1 MKRPRTIAL
10 LVLLLA
16 LAGTTAVLCG
26 IQDTMRH
33 AAVTETT
40 LFGDASAAEG
50 VELCF
55 GGTSDSKL
63 SWEHR
68 WRFGGSG
75 TLDPAET
82 DADRA
87 QQNALHVQ
95 STSFTCGNPQ
105 EQEAVTL
112 AWPDL
117 KGCVDTGSLSSS
129 LRFLWSN
136 PIDPDNAAL
145 TEEEQAGTTEGAKRR
160 AAVRSYFTAE
170 TPTILQDLQHAFD
183 TGEKTKAEIRM
194 QDLLR
199 YYRLKLELTGQDN
212 HCLLYT
218 SDAADD

>member
-1 MKRPRTIAL
+1 
-10 LVLLLA
+10 
-16 LAGTTAVLCG
+16 
-26 IQDTMRH
+26 MRH

-112 AWPDL
+112 AWPDRGG
-117 KGCVDTGSLSSS
+117 K
-129 LRFLWSN
+129 
-136 PIDPDNAAL
+136 AARH
-145 TEEEQAGTTEGAKRR
+145 GA
-160 AAVRSYFTAE
+160 E
-170 TPTILQDLQHAFD
+170 
-183 TGEKTKAEIRM
+183 
-194 QDLLR
+194 
-199 YYRLKLELTGQDN
+199 
-212 HCLLYT
+212 LLY
-218 SDAADD
+218 AGNADDPARSAACV

>member
-117 KGCVDTGSLSSS
+117 KGCVDT
-129 LRFLWSN
+129 
-136 PIDPDNAAL
+136 
-145 TEEEQAGTTEGAKRR
+145 
-160 AAVRSYFTAE
+160 
-170 TPTILQDLQHAFD
+170 
-183 TGEKTKAEIRM
+183 
-194 QDLLR
+194 
-199 YYRLKLELTGQDN
+199 RLPSK
-212 HCLLYT
+212 Y
-218 SDAADD
+218 

>member
-129 LRFLWSN
+129 LRFLWSKN
-136 PIDPDNAAL
+136 KRARPRGQSGVPRC
-145 TEEEQAGTTEGAKRR
+145 GATLRRKRR
-160 AAVRSYFTAE
+160 RSCK
-170 TPTILQDLQHAFD
+170 ICS
-183 TGEKTKAEIRM
+183 M
-194 QDLLR
+194 
-199 YYRLKLELTGQDN
+199 RLTQERRQRRRFACRICCGIIG
-212 HCLLYT
+212 
-218 SDAADD
+218 

>member
-16 LAGTTAVLCG
+16 LAGTTAVICG

-105 EQEAVTL
+105 EQEAV
-112 AWPDL
+112 AH
-117 KGCVDTGSLSSS
+117 S
-129 LRFLWSN
+129 
-136 PIDPDNAAL
+136 
-145 TEEEQAGTTEGAKRR
+145 QARISR
-160 AAVRSYFTAE
+160 AAWTPDRSAAACGSFGA
-170 TPTILQDLQHAFD
+170 
-183 TGEKTKAEIRM
+183 IRSIRTM
-194 QDLLR
+194 GL
-199 YYRLKLELTGQDN
+199 
-212 HCLLYT
+212 
-218 SDAADD
+218 

>member
-1 MKRPRTIAL
+1 MKKPRTIAL

-16 LAGTTAVLCG
+16 LVGTTAVLCG

-95 STSFTCGNPQ
+95 STSVYLRKSAG
-105 EQEAVTL
+105 A
-112 AWPDL
+112 
-117 KGCVDTGSLSSS
+117 GSGHTRMAGSQG
-129 LRFLWSN
+129 LRGHR
-136 PIDPDNAAL
+136 IA
-145 TEEEQAGTTEGAKRR
+145 Q
-160 AAVRSYFTAE
+160 
-170 TPTILQDLQHAFD
+170 
-183 TGEKTKAEIRM
+183 
-194 QDLLR
+194 
-199 YYRLKLELTGQDN
+199 
-212 HCLLYT
+212 
-218 SDAADD
+218 

>member
-10 LVLLLA
+10 LALLLA
-16 LAGTTAVLCG
+16 LVGTAAVLCG

-40 LFGDASAAEG
+40 LLGDASAAEG

-82 DADRA
+82 DADCA

-105 EQEAVTL
+105 EQEAVAL

-117 KGCVDTGSLSSS
+117 RGCVDTGSLSSS

-145 TEEEQAGTTEGAKRR
+145 TVKNKRARPRGQSDALQYEATLRRKRR
-160 AAVRSYFTAE
+160 RSCK
-170 TPTILQDLQHAFD
+170 ICS
-183 TGEKTKAEIRM
+183 M
-194 QDLLR
+194 
-199 YYRLKLELTGQDN
+199 RLTQGRRQRRRFA
-212 HCLLYT
+212 CRICCGIIG
-218 SDAADD
+218 